1 MDSSFRYSNQEGRIN
16 EFRDESLFDGGSI
29 PGNFISRVDREDYV
43 GRAAVSMDMKLTS
56 RLKASADVR
65 YRYRREDVDSSRVTN
80 VAGLPLQLEEFT
92 SDRHRTDVGASV
104 RYRLRRGRSLEAG
117 YRLRYET
124 FDVDVEQIE
133 EQFILD
139 DFDSMSHRVYLK
151 GRGRVVGKLRGD
163 VRFEYVNQRR
173 DMDNPLVDPDIFG
186 ADAASGLTQ
195 FETISFT
202 PTLFYPLNDQI
213 SLNTSLSVR
222 QVKLDIID
230 ADNKPANQDLI
241 ADFEYE
247 ALTETFSIGGT
258 YRPSQDWSGS
268 VTYSLYHSDESVEN
282 IGHNLR
288 LSGDFR
294 INDTWKAY
302 GHYGFY
308 SYDRDGT
315 SVDNYNAH
323 AISLGVD
330 ARF

>member
-124 FDVDVEQIE
+124 FDVDA
-133 EQFILD
+133 
-139 DFDSMSHRVYLK
+139 S
-151 GRGRVVGKLRGD
+151 
-163 VRFEYVNQRR
+163 
-173 DMDNPLVDPDIFG
+173 
-186 ADAASGLTQ
+186 SGLTQ

-222 QVKLDIID
+222 QVRLDIID

-282 IGHNLR
+282 VGHNLR
-288 LSGDFR
+288 LAGDFR
-294 INDTWKAY
+294 FNDTWKVY

-315 SVDNYNAH
+315 SVDDYNAH